1 VVTIISMLVGLLMP
15 ALQAARGRAR
25 IATCTNNQHELSLAI
40 TQYDIAKRH
49 LPGYA
54 NLVRGTNMG
63 WIPVLFPYIGRND
76 LWEDTSGWRYGY
88 NAAATPPTPVPHINQ
103 LVCPDDA
110 VATALPDGACLSYT
124 VNVGSAA
131 KLAPATEVD
140 SSKINTAENQGAQNS
155 LFRNLA
161 LYPTRTISLSSV
173 PSASQRPL
181 LSERPRIDSS
191 TAIRYWSNTTNTT
204 KELFDGNYG
213 YANAN
218 VTLFIGLTAQRYGF
232 NFVSAAAPYILDT
245 VNNITPPPNTFLISN
260 DLAIPSVNHPGLMIV
275 TFCDGSTRS
284 LNEDAVV
291 RDFDYS
297 PLR

>member
-1 VVTIISMLVGLLMP
+1 VVVVIISMLVGLLMP

-54 NLVRGTNMG
+54 NLVHGTNMG
-63 WIPVLFPYIGRND
+63 WIPVLFQFLGRND
-76 LWEDTSGWRYGY
+76 LWEDTGGWRYGY

-110 VATALPDGACLSYT
+110 VATALPDGACLSYA
-124 VNVGSAA
+124 VNVGSAG
-131 KLAPATEVD
+131 KISPANEGVST
-140 SSKINTAENQGAQNS
+140 NQPAQNG

-161 LYPTRTISLSSV
+161 LYPPRTISLSSV
-173 PSASQRPL
+173 SSPSQRPL

-204 KELFDGNYG
+204 KELFDGKYG
-213 YANAN
+213 DATSAD
-218 VTLFIGLTAQRYGF
+218 VTLFLGLTAQLYGF
-232 NFVSAAAPYILDT
+232 NFVSNATYPLDT
-245 VNNITPPPNTFLISN
+245 TNAVPLPTFLVS
-260 DLAIPSVNHPGLMIV
+260 DPLVLPSVNHPGLMIV

-284 LNEDAVV
+284 LNEDATVV
-291 RDFDYS
+291 EFDYS